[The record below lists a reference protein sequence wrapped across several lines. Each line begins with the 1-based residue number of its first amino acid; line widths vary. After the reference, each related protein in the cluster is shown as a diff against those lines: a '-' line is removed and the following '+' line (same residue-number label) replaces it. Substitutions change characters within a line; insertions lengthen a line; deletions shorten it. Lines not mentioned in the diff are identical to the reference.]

1 MKQILCLLLFL
12 SFPCFITK
20 ASAFQQN
27 QKRAKTFQRL
37 SEYQTNY
44 QETMMS
50 WIKKENRETASEKG
64 SPVKQENEYVLVKT
78 PKSVTYMH
86 PRQLAPVVE
95 EKSYFCCYWST
106 SSNRQIHPE
115 EN

>member
-1 MKQILCLLLFL
+1 MKQILYLLLFL

-50 WIKKENRETASEKG
+50 WIKKENKETVSQTG
-64 SPVKQENEYVLVKT
+64 SPVKQEDEYILVKT

-86 PRQLAPVVE
+86 PQQLAPVAQQNT
-95 EKSYFCCYWST
+95 FWCCWST
-106 SSNRQIHPE
+106 SSRGQIHPE